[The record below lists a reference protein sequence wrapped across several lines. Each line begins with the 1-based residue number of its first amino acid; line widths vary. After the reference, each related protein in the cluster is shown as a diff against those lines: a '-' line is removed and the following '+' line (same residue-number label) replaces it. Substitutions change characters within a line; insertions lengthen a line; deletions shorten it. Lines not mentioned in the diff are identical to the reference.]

1 MSHDNVEIVRRAI
14 ESFTERDL
22 DAALRDND
30 PEIEVDWSRS
40 TGVEAGVY
48 HGYQAVRASWS
59 TFIDTFDPII
69 VTVDEFIEDGEYVVL
84 PNRARF
90 WGGDGI
96 EVEADSAWVV
106 TLRDGRIVR
115 SQLHQPCDDALKAVR
130 LAG

>member
-1 MSHDNVEIVRRAI
+1 MSQENVEIVRRVI

-48 HGYQAVRASWS
+48 HGYQAVRAFWS

-69 VTVDEFIEDGEYVVL
+69 VTVDEFIEHGEYVVV

-90 WGGDGI
+90 WGRDGI
-96 EVEADSAWVV
+96 EVEAHSAWVV

-115 SQLHQPCDDALKAVR
+115 WQLYQHRDDALKAVG
-130 LAG
+130 LEE